1 MATCTRF
8 PPGNKRSK
16 LLKRGRGRRVGRRSQ
31 NTDVIVQVC
40 LFHTTGQQPIGK
52 HKASKK
58 TTETISLA
66 SLHRDLT
73 PVKKEFF
80 NYYYYFS
87 SKIYVFMTTS

>member
-16 LLKRGRGRRVGRRSQ
+16 LLRGQGQWVGRRSQ

-58 TTETISLA
+58 TSRKPTAWPHS
-66 SLHRDLT
+66 T
-73 PVKKEFF
+73 PVKKKILSFF
-80 NYYYYFS
+80 FFFS
-87 SKIYVFMTTS
+87 